1 MQCKVLLNI
10 SKQSMRKT
18 KGVRAM
24 KTKLSFRR
32 VILAVLL
39 ITLLNIAQGCSKEKP
54 GISKYFPVQTEKS
67 GTWNLMDMDGNLIL
81 DKGLEHRPMTAT
93 EGIFYILKKG
103 SFEYYKA
110 GKEPLKIGTA
120 YFDGSIFS
128 EGLAA
133 VVQGEGDDGIIQ
145 YIDHEGVAKIT
156 LHKLDGMRVT
166 AASIFSEGMAWV
178 KNENDKYGFI
188 DKSGTLVI
196 PFKYDYARP
205 FHEGR
210 ALVSQDA
217 EFSVRTGFID
227 AKGEEVIKLTDQN
240 YYFADFQEGYT
251 TFRDNSNG
259 YHGTIDTTGK
269 IAIDI
274 NKEFYHIGSFVN
286 GEADF
291 YDENA
296 QGLAATKGNVVV
308 KPKYE
313 EITIIPAANA
323 VRSDNKCRELDFEG
337 KEIFDMT
344 DQYESIVPWAD
355 GKYLVKDGSFAIFV
369 DQNGKQI
376 GNDRYYDFDER
387 GFWSHMLKTNVD
399 IYHSGAGE

>member
-1 MQCKVLLNI
+1 
-10 SKQSMRKT
+10 
-18 KGVRAM
+18 M

-39 ITLLNIAQGCSKEKP
+39 ITLLNTAQGCSKEKP

-81 DKGLEHRPMTAT
+81 DKDLEHRPMTAT
-93 EGIFYILKKG
+93 EGIFFILTKEG
-103 SFEYYKA
+103 FEYYKA

-133 VVQGEGDDGIIQ
+133 VVQGEGDGGIIQ
-145 YIDHEGVAKIT
+145 YIDHEGNAKIT
-156 LHKLDGMRVT
+156 LHKLDNTRIT

-196 PFKYDYARP
+196 PFKYDYVRP

-217 EFSVRTGFID
+217 EYSTKTGFID
-227 AKGEEVIKLTDQN
+227 TKGEEVIQLTDKY
-240 YYFADFQEGYT
+240 YYFDDFQEGYT

-269 IAIDI
+269 IAIGI
-274 NKEFYHIGSFVN
+274 NKEFYQIAPFMN
-286 GEADF
+286 GVAVFDDGDS
-291 YDENA
+291 Y
-296 QGLAATKGNVVV
+296 GLTDTKGNVMAQ
-308 KPKYE
+308 PKYDAISLFPAG
-313 EITIIPAANA
+313 IT
-323 VRSDNKCRELDFEG
+323 VRAKDKCGVLDFEG
-337 KEIFDMT
+337 KEIIPMT
-344 DQYESIVPWAD
+344 DKYGSIAPWTD
-355 GKYLVKDGSFAIFV
+355 GKYLVRVGDYAIFV

-376 GNDRYYDFDER
+376 GTDRYYDYDER
-387 GFWSHMLKTNVD
+387 GFWSYMQKAFVD
-399 IYHSGAGE
+399 IYHLGQEDWFNYSSFNNEDY